1 MGGRET
7 LAPLTL
13 SPFPLSFPLD
23 RLELEAAQKFLER
36 AAVENLVRAIP
47 LTPIPPSPYPLRAGL
62 PALPEAQASGTHPAP
77 SRPLPPTRSNLTP
90 PSGSRWV
97 CPAPGPGSWPMTRRA
112 GVTAAQSSR
121 GLRAAVQREGE
132 RGRERKLG
140 CTALRVQ
147 QGWGWGSR
155 A

>member
-1 MGGRET
+1 MGGGET

-13 SPFPLSFPLD
+13 SPSRFPSPPD

-36 AAVENLVRAIP
+36 AAVENLVRATP
-47 LTPIPPSPYPLRAGL
+47 PSPIPPSTHPLRAGL
-62 PALPEAQASGTHPAP
+62 PALPEAQASGTPPAP
-77 SRPLPPTRSNLTP
+77 FRPPPPPSNLTP

-97 CPAPGPGSWPMTRRA
+97 CPAPGPGSWPMARRA
-112 GVTAAQSSR
+112 GVTAAQSPR

-132 RGRERKLG
+132 RGREGKLG
-140 CTALRVQ
+140 CAALRVQ